1 MDILY
6 ENCTGVP
13 KLLMSPLRYTL
24 TDTINV
30 SDNPEMF
37 FFIISSPCLWQG
49 ELLPS
54 LGIRRPSS
62 VIR

>member
-37 FFIISSPCLWQG
+37 FFIIIIWQG